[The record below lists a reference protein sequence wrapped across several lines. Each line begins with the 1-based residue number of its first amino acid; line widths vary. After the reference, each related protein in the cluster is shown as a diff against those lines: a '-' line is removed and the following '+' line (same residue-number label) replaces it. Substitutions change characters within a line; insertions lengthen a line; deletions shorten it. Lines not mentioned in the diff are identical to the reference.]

1 MAARLLQKP
10 DQLERYAMQTVEECT
25 SFRLSHQ
32 KLFRKTISLRY
43 LEMNGDLFWYI
54 IHINRHKHTHNLETN
69 MRTNI
74 VLDDK
79 LVKRAQKLTGIK
91 TKREVVH
98 EALRT
103 LVLLREQGEIRSLR
117 GKLKWEGDLDQQ
129 RQSRFPAK

>member
-1 MAARLLQKP
+1 
-10 DQLERYAMQTVEECT
+10 
-25 SFRLSHQ
+25 
-32 KLFRKTISLRY
+32 
-43 LEMNGDLFWYI
+43 
-54 IHINRHKHTHNLETN
+54 

-103 LVLLREQGEIRSLR
+103 LVLLGEQGEIRSLR
-117 GKLKWEGDLDQQ
+117 GKLKWEGDLEQQ
-129 RQSRFPAK
+129 RQSRFLAK